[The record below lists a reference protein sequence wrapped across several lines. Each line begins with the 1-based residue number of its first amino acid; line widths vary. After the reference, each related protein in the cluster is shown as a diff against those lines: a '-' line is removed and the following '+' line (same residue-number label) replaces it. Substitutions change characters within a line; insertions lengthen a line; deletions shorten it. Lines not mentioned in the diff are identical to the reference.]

1 MNTATQYFVLHG
13 CFTYRPLGEGRRRLF
28 SFFSLRAEEAVRPQ
42 KRNVMMKESYCS
54 NSSSATWIVLE
65 QSALLCSSPSLRQ
78 KQTWLSSQ
86 FSNQDSGSQIEQ
98 FQGNFATILSGSVAF
113 IMKAFPILFSPSF
126 TPPNPFAEALPAKAL
141 QDHPDR
147 NQKKLFR
154 HLYYQVHGPQTDASG
169 HSPL

>member
-1 MNTATQYFVLHG
+1 MDVSRTDLWGRA
-13 CFTYRPLGEGRRRLF
+13 EGG
-28 SFFSLRAEEAVRPQ
+28 SSHFFSLRAEEAVRPQ